1 MGSQD
6 LKATKVP
13 LESVEQQGC
22 LDNKVPKETE
32 AVQDHLDQMVTEV
45 SREKGADLALMDKKV
60 TLESQVSLGLQVF
73 RDFLEHLVKMVD
85 TSHLKPLS
93 LPGARHDS
101 EVFEGE
107 EVSV

>member
-32 AVQDHLDQMVTEV
+32 VVQDHLDQMVIEV

-73 RDFLEHLVKMVD
+73 RDFLDHLDKMD
-85 TSHLKPLS
+85 LKVCKASKEMQEDL
-93 LPGARHDS
+93 
-101 EVFEGE
+101 V
-107 EVSV
+107 